1 MNRFFWLLNGA
12 LLVVGLLVTLVAV
25 RFEPSHPTPSPA
37 GVTTDEPRAGKAA
50 GGTRQLPAGNGV
62 PPRGPAPEVVEVI
75 WKQSLFRP
83 DRGEDG
89 AEGGAAKESVP
100 ATDLELV
107 GIGQINGEGAAIIL
121 IQNGAS
127 GMLPPGRRPDLPDT
141 PGMATPFGRRGVG
154 GGRLRRTSPGRT
166 STARDGGES
175 GGQTHVFRV
184 NQRVG
189 TSGFVVKE
197 VRIDTVVLLRGAEE
211 RVLKLDRN
219 DASSKTR
226 QESATRDAIARVP
239 AAPPPPPAPGIP
251 GRPTFPGGGINPPP
265 AFNASGQPAAAGT
278 PGTFPSR
285 EERIRTAIEARR
297 RLMMDAQQ
305 PQNTPPQP

>member
-1 MNRFFWLLNGA
+1 MNRFFWLLNGV
-12 LLVVGLLVTLVAV
+12 LLVVGLLVTLAAV
-25 RFEPSHPTPSPA
+25 RFEPSHPTSSPA
-37 GVTTDEPRAGKAA
+37 GVTADEPRTGKTA
-50 GGTRQLPAGNGV
+50 GGTRQLPAGNRV
-62 PPRGPAPEVVEVI
+62 PPRGPSPEVVEVI

-89 AEGGAAKESVP
+89 AEGGAAAAEN
-100 ATDLELV
+100 ARTTDMELV

-141 PGMATPFGRRGVG
+141 PGLATPFGRRGAG
-154 GGRLRRTSPGRT
+154 GLRRTPPGRT
-166 STARDGGES
+166 STARGGGES
-175 GGQTHVFRV
+175 SGQTHIFRL

-226 QESATRDAIARVP
+226 QESATRDAVARVP
-239 AAPPPPPAPGIP
+239 ATPPPPPAPGLP
-251 GRPTFPGGGINPPP
+251 GRPTFPGGGINAPP
-265 AFNASGQPAAAGT
+265 AFNAAGQPAAAGM

-305 PQNTPPQP
+305 PQNTPPRP

>member
-12 LLVVGLLVTLVAV
+12 LAAIALFVTLAAV
-25 RFEPSHPTPSPA
+25 RFEPARPAAGPA
-37 GVTTDEPRAGKAA
+37 GPATDELRPGQAA
-50 GGTRQLPAGNGV
+50 GRARQPATSNR
-62 PPRGPAPEVVEVI
+62 PATRGPAPDVVDFI

-89 AEGGAAKESVP
+89 AEGAAAADNAR

-121 IQNGAS
+121 IQNGAG
-127 GMLPPGRRPDLPDT
+127 GMLPPGRRPDLPDA
-141 PGMATPFGRRGVG
+141 PGTVAPFGRRGG
-154 GGRLRRTSPGRT
+154 SGLRRTAPGRP
-166 STARDGGES
+166 SAARSGGES
-175 GGQTHVFRV
+175 NGQIHVFRV

-197 VRIDTVVLLRGAEE
+197 VRLDAVVLLRGGEE

-226 QESATRDAIARVP
+226 QDSATREAVARVS
-239 AAPPPPPAPGIP
+239 AAPPPPPAPGM
-251 GRPTFPGGGINPPP
+251 PTPGGGNGPP
-265 AFNASGQPAAAGT
+265 AFAAPGQPAIAGA
-278 PGTFPSR
+278 PGVFPSR

-297 RLMMDAQQ
+297 RLMEAQQ
-305 PQNTPPQP
+305 PQNTPPRP